1 MVSKIEDLIGAKGLE
16 VALPGFV
23 LGEQFVAKLRRP
35 SLMRLAQDGKIPNQ
49 LLGTAA
55 TLFDTGMSG
64 ALESGDQFK
73 ELSGAVICLAKAAL
87 VEPTYEELE
96 KAGIELTDE
105 QLFQIYMYT
114 QKGVQMLKG
123 FREEQEPEQDT
134 ESGGGEEQGTK
145 RNTASR

>member
-1 MVSKIEDLIGAKGLE
+1 MVSKLEELTGAKCLE

-23 LGEQFVAKLRRP
+23 LGEQFVVKLRRP
-35 SLMRLAQDGKIPNQ
+35 SLMRLAQEGKIPNQ

-55 TLFDTGMSG
+55 ALFDSGMSG
-64 ALESGDQFK
+64 MLEAGDRFN

-87 VEPTYEELE
+87 VEPTYDELE
-96 KAGIELTDE
+96 AAGIELTDE

-134 ESGGGEEQGTK
+134 EPGSGKEQGAK
-145 RNTASR
+145 RDT